1 MVCVILVAEDEMM
14 IRNIVRHMMES
25 EGHEVLTAADGAEA
39 LELSRN
45 YTGTIDLL
53 ITDVV
58 MPRLDGLSLIQRILE
73 ERPNLRILVMSGR
86 PSPELGLRS
95 IGVSAGTQAVSAC
108 CISREGAGG
117 IESPGAC
124 RRRIAR
130 RQVSTTFSLHLE
142 CAIRQRVC

>member
-1 MVCVILVAEDEMM
+1 MVCVILVAEDEVM
-14 IRNIVRHMMES
+14 IRNIVRHMMEA
-25 EGHEVLTAADGAEA
+25 EGHEVLAAADGAEA

-58 MPRLDGLSLIQRILE
+58 MPRIDGLSLIEQIIE

-95 IGVSAGTQAVSAC
+95 IGFPFVRKPFLPAAF
-108 CISREGAGG
+108 REKVREILGDPAPADRGLQ
-117 IESPGAC
+117 E
-124 RRRIAR
+124 
-130 RQVSTTFSLHLE
+130 
-142 CAIRQRVC
+142 